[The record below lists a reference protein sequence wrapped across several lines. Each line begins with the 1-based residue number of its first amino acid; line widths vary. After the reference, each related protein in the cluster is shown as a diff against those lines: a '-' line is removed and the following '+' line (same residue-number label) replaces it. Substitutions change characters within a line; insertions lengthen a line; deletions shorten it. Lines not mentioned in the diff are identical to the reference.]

1 MPRNPQ
7 TTAVVTVSLPVPMAL
22 QIERTRKAEQRS
34 RSELV
39 REALR
44 DYFRKA
50 AGFPV
55 VTATPAELRAL
66 QRARREYLRGETI
79 TLEEYEHSRALDGA
93 PRPNRAKATR
103 PTAQPRQRRHPRRVQ
118 SARP

>member
-7 TTAVVTVSLPVPMAL
+7 TTAIVAVSLPVPMAK

-44 DYFRKA
+44 DYFRRA

-55 VTATPAELRAL
+55 VTATP
-66 QRARREYLRGETI
+66 RRTPRPETCPPRVPLKADG
-79 TLEEYEHSRALDGA
+79 LEEEAENQKLKGDEKHVVPHHSDPHSGEL
-93 PRPNRAKATR
+93 
-103 PTAQPRQRRHPRRVQ
+103 
-118 SARP
+118 S

>member
-1 MPRNPQ
+1 MPFR
-7 TTAVVTVSLPVPMAL
+7 MAL

-39 REALR
+39 REAPR

-55 VTATPAELRAL
+55 VAGTCSLK
-66 QRARREYLRGETI
+66 RARREYLLRPMCLKKKLETK
-79 TLEEYEHSRALDGA
+79 S
-93 PRPNRAKATR
+93 
-103 PTAQPRQRRHPRRVQ
+103 
-118 SARP
+118 

>member
-1 MPRNPQ
+1 MARQ
-7 TTAVVTVSLPVPMAL
+7 TEL
-22 QIERTRKAEQRS
+22 TRKAEHRS
-34 RSELV
+34 RSEVV

-66 QRARREYLRGETI
+66 KRARREYLRGETM
-79 TLEEYEHSRALDGA
+79 TLEEYEHSRALDGTPGSHRGKA
-93 PRPNRAKATR
+93 ARPPAH
-103 PTAQPRQRRHPRRVQ
+103 PRQRRHPRRPQ
-118 SARP
+118 NARP

>member
-1 MPRNPQ
+1 MPINPRN
-7 TTAVVTVSLPVPMAL
+7 TALVTVSVPRPMAL

-66 QRARREYLRGETI
+66 KRARREYLRGETI
-79 TLEEYEHSRALDGA
+79 TLDEYEHTRALDGA
-93 PRPNRAKATR
+93 PRPNRAKAAR
-103 PTAQPRQRRHPRRVQ
+103 PAAQPRPRRHPRRAS
-118 SARP
+118 SARA

>member
-1 MPRNPQ
+1 MPINPRN
-7 TTAVVTVSLPVPMAL
+7 TALVTVSVPRPMAR
-22 QIERTRKAEQRS
+22 QIERIRKAEQRS

-66 QRARREYLRGETI
+66 KRARREYLRGETI
-79 TLEEYEHSRALDGA
+79 TLDEYEHARALDGTPA
-93 PRPNRAKATR
+93 SHRAKAAR
-103 PTAQPRQRRHPRRVQ
+103 PTAQQRPRRHPRRAQ

>member
-7 TTAVVTVSLPVPMAL
+7 TTAIVAVSLPVLMAK
-22 QIERTRKAEQRS
+22 QIERTRKVEQRS

-66 QRARREYLRGETI
+66 KRARREYLRGETI
-79 TLEEYEHSRALDGA
+79 TFDEYEHARALDGT
-93 PRPNRAKATR
+93 PRARRAKAAR
-103 PTAQPRQRRHPRRVQ
+103 PTQPRQRRHPRRAQ
-118 SARP
+118 NARP

>member
-1 MPRNPQ
+1 MPINPRN
-7 TTAVVTVSLPVPMAL
+7 TALVTVSVPRPMVR
-22 QIERTRKAEQRS
+22 QIERTSKAEQRS

-55 VTATPAELRAL
+55 VTATPAGLRAL
-66 QRARREYLRGETI
+66 KRARREYLRGGTI
-79 TLEEYEHSRALDGA
+79 TLDEYEHSRALSGA
-93 PRPNRAKATR
+93 PRPNRAKAAR
-103 PTAQPRQRRHPRRVQ
+103 PTAQRRQRHHPPR
-118 SARP
+118 